1 MDIDE
6 LRRKYELSCKNEELR
21 KEQLEFIVRA
31 SKGQIDDKLIRGMLM
46 LIAETDSWKTAY
58 EGLLKQR
65 KEANNG

>member
-1 MDIDE
+1 MNTDE
-6 LRRKYELSCKNEELR
+6 LRRKYELSCNYDELR